1 MSYIWHCLENYSS
14 NKKEIKKWHA
24 LCKSN
29 QIYIFVLQNV
39 LFLSRKDV
47 FTKIFCILRFY
58 GLPDMYDSDVIE
70 ESQVYGVL

>member
-24 LCKSN
+24 LRKSN

-47 FTKIFCILRFY
+47 FTKNFCIR
-58 GLPDMYDSDVIE
+58 LPDMYDSDVIE